1 VHHDAVNCVAS
12 RRQLLVLCALAAT
25 ATAQQYIERYNLRE
39 LLGSERG
46 AAVEQSLQRGTL
58 RELLNYQGGASPTV
72 NVQRG
77 MLLLRTTGEQQ
88 KWVGDALTLLSQ
100 DKELEL
106 RVQMT
111 VLSLPLGA
119 LRDFGLKPGGT
130 KVVEVPEAG
139 ALIRAC
145 RNQKGQFWN
154 LRDIAVAPLQTGELP
169 RAALPAKMPV
179 VRPTVKGIAVSAD
192 EAVLLPRLA
201 GDGRTITDVGGAL
214 RLRVGQGALIAAA
227 KGQRATVLWVQLA
240 AIVPAAKDPR
250 GR

>member
-1 VHHDAVNCVAS
+1 QRV
-12 RRQLLVLCALAAT
+12 
-25 ATAQQYIERYNLRE
+25 ERYNLRD

-46 AAVEQSLQRGTL
+46 AAVEDSFMRGTL
-58 RELLNYQGGASPTV
+58 RELLTNYQGGASPTM

-77 MLLLRTTGEQQ
+77 TLLLRVAGDQQ
-88 KWVGDALTLLSQ
+88 KWVGDALSLLSQ

-111 VLSLPLGA
+111 VLTLPLSA
-119 LRDFGLKPGGT
+119 LRDFGLKPGAT

-145 RNQKGQFWN
+145 RNLKGQFWN
-154 LRDIAVAPLQTGELP
+154 LRDIAVSPLQTGELP

-179 VRPTVKGIAVSAD
+179 VRPTVSGIAVAAD

-201 GDGRTITDVGGAL
+201 GDGRTIADVGGAL
-214 RLRVGQGALIAAA
+214 RLRVGQGAWIAAA
-227 KGQRATVLWVQLA
+227 GGPRWTVMWVQLA
-240 AIVPAAKDPR
+240 AIVPAAKGPQPAMNWR
-250 GR
+250 E